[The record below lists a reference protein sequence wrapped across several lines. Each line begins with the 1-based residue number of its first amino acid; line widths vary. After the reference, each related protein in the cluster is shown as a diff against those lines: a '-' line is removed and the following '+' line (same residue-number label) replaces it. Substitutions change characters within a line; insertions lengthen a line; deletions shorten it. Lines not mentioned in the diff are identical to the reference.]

1 MPKDFIIPMSPILV
15 ERFRLDGYSTAC
27 LRQLNG
33 VKNDN
38 GRTLDLCFVSDE
50 MCAHCNITRAPSML
64 VKVCRHHPPL
74 QLSIKTNTKFAF
86 EDAEVSTLFYD
97 FGSADFD
104 SMNSFLM
111 NVHWAEVLRDCD
123 ADRSASIVSNILL
136 YAIDQ
141 YVPKKLNR
149 VIAHPAW
156 SNSHLKRLKREKRK
170 ALRKFSKHKT
180 PSSRARYLR
189 ANQHYKRL
197 NGKLFL
203 AHQER
208 LQRRLK
214 SNPKSFW
221 RYVSDQRKE
230 TGLPRSMT
238 NGMLEASSTEEIA
251 ELFLV
256 QFSNVFSNPS
266 TSSRDIMDAAASVP
280 VYSAV
285 GPHHLIT
292 DEMVLSAAKRLKKS
306 TGCGP
311 DGIPSVVLKQCIN
324 AISSPLTLIFNSSLE
339 TGLFP
344 SCWKE
349 SFVFP
354 VHKKGCKRNVSNYR
368 GIASLCATS
377 KLFELIV
384 LDFLSSKC
392 SHYISSDQHG
402 FVAIRSTNI
411 AVCI

>member
-1 MPKDFIIPMSPILV
+1 MNSSLVDYKLACSDQCYDIYAFTETWINENTPFNLLFDDTYSVYRQDRSPSNSNKRSGGGVLLAIRSCFKSRQMFIPEIDVIEQLWVSVSLSEAKTFICVVYFPPDRVNDVNLIEKHVESINWIIGQMSPNDNIIIVGDFNL
-15 ERFRLDGYSTAC
+15 RFVNWNWNAQGFYYPDVAHSSGTVSSGCLLDGYSTAC

-141 YVPKKLNR
+141 SVPKKLNR

-170 ALRKFSKHKT
+170 ALRKFSKHKLHH
-180 PSSRARYLR
+180 PGHGIYEQI
-189 ANQHYKRL
+189 NII
-197 NGKLFL
+197 
-203 AHQER
+203 
-208 LQRRLK
+208 
-214 SNPKSFW
+214 
-221 RYVSDQRKE
+221 SD
-230 TGLPRSMT
+230 
-238 NGMLEASSTEEIA
+238 
-251 ELFLV
+251 
-256 QFSNVFSNPS
+256 
-266 TSSRDIMDAAASVP
+266 
-280 VYSAV
+280 
-285 GPHHLIT
+285 
-292 DEMVLSAAKRLKKS
+292 
-306 TGCGP
+306 
-311 DGIPSVVLKQCIN
+311 
-324 AISSPLTLIFNSSLE
+324 
-339 TGLFP
+339 
-344 SCWKE
+344 
-349 SFVFP
+349 
-354 VHKKGCKRNVSNYR
+354 
-368 GIASLCATS
+368 
-377 KLFELIV
+377 
-384 LDFLSSKC
+384 
-392 SHYISSDQHG
+392 
-402 FVAIRSTNI
+402 
-411 AVCI
+411 